1 MTFLARKYRLGSFN
15 QKQNATWEFVISDE
29 KIDEAAVRAELS
41 SRWRWDRRTPL
52 WRPHHR
58 SAGLS
63 GTRPR
68 TLPRSSTFA
77 GLAPFVEPARGR
89 LHENVETPFCKETLR
104 MSPYRAS
111 RAGFANHTEYF

>member
-1 MTFLARKYRLGSFN
+1 MTFLARKYRLGSFK

-68 TLPRSSTFA
+68 TL
-77 GLAPFVEPARGR
+77 L
-89 LHENVETPFCKETLR
+89 
-104 MSPYRAS
+104 
-111 RAGFANHTEYF
+111 RAGAGITSHFHANGAIGSIPWLPDSPTRQKL